1 NSSNQREVTMKRALI
16 AVASVGILAPAAW
29 VVEANAQYGAPAPA
43 YSAAPAYGPSQ
54 TYAPSRRYA
63 RRAYRRSA
71 RAPQPSGGNLVYT
84 PVPGPPPYGVAGKA
98 YAGQRWGRGGWH
110 GGPGPRRRGNKCVEH
125 VALNRVY
132 AFQKDSPPPKGGARR

>member
-1 NSSNQREVTMKRALI
+1 MKRALI
-16 AVASVGILAPAAW
+16 DVASVGILAPAAW

-71 RAPQPSGGNLVYT
+71 RAPQPSGNNLVYT
-84 PVPGPPPYGVAGKA
+84 PGSGPPPYEVPRQA
-98 YAGQRWGRGGWH
+98 YAQQGSGPWEWYGA
-110 GGPGPRRRGNKCVEH
+110 PGPNKRGSMCVTH
-125 VALNRVY
+125 V
-132 AFQKDSPPPKGGARR
+132 